1 MQGCCG
7 ASPGCDQRAFS
18 CHQPGRCRQR
28 EARGGVG
35 GRGGALSFL
44 LQAPSSPEPHW
55 PPRARSESPGGPP
68 GGLEPSLQA
77 FQGTCVLFVSFHYH
91 SHSGESKHK
100 QTNLTTRRCRWGGKG
115 DIYVYVQLLQRD
127 RQRCFELSRGRT
139 ISEWAWPPLGVWRA
153 DYKHLG
159 LSSEGAL

>member
-1 MQGCCG
+1 MGLLRAVTRGRFPATSQDAADKGK
-7 ASPGCDQRAFS
+7 PGV
-18 CHQPGRCRQR
+18 GW
-28 EARGGVG
+28 G

-55 PPRARSESPGGPP
+55 PPRVRSESPVGPP

-127 RQRCFELSRGRT
+127 RQRCFELSREEQFPSGRG
-139 ISEWAWPPLGVWRA
+139 PLWGCG
-153 DYKHLG
+153 G
-159 LSSEGAL
+159 LITSTWG